1 MKIILIVGSTVRRA
15 NLKLQEIY
23 DSLNKDEVKSY
34 YKSING
40 SKITML
46 DGTQYRVFGFGEYTR
61 GIRWDCAYIYK
72 NLSLNLLDSIIFPMA
87 KYTTEI
93 HWF

>member
-1 MKIILIVGSTVRRA
+1 MKTVLVVGSTLEKA
-15 NLKLQEIY
+15 NNKLEEIY

-34 YKSING
+34 YKSTNG
-40 SKITML
+40 SNITML
-46 DGTQYRVFGFGEYTR
+46 DGTQYKAFGLNEYTK
-61 GIRWDCAYIYK
+61 GIRWDCAYIDE